1 MNRLKTDVLIAG
13 AGMVGS
19 AVALG
24 AARLGYNVLLLEPK
38 ELNPHQATP
47 ASDINGF
54 DQRVSALTHASVQLL
69 TRLGVWD
76 AVDSYSLP
84 YRRMDVWDGRGNGRI
99 VFDADEIY
107 RQELGVIVENQRV
120 AAALHHKLSQ
130 HKNIGVINDSLQK
143 WQVDINGAELT
154 TASGQAILCQLFL
167 GADGANSLSRRLLAL
182 PTREWDYGQEAMVAT
197 IRTARSHQ
205 RIACQQFLAS
215 GPLALLPLQDADDSG
230 RYSSLVWSVDV
241 EMLPR
246 YRNLRDEEF
255 LKALGDASD
264 YRLGII
270 EEVSP
275 RLSFPLRQR
284 HAKQYI
290 AHHSAILGD
299 AAHTIHPLAGQGVN
313 LGFDD
318 VAVILH
324 ELARAR
330 QKQMNPGYTELL
342 RRYQRSRQPAN
353 LAMMAAM
360 EGFKRG
366 FGSDAKWLTWL
377 RNQGLN
383 QVNQLMPVKKI
394 LMKRAMGI

>member
-1 MNRLKTDVLIAG
+1 MNSLKTDVLIAG

-24 AARLGYNVLLLEPK
+24 AAQLGYSVLLLEPK
-38 ELNPHQATP
+38 ELSLHQVQP
-47 ASDINGF
+47 ANDISGY
-54 DQRVSALTHASVQLL
+54 DLRVSALTRASVQLL

-76 AVDSYSLP
+76 VADCYSLP

-107 RQELGVIVENQRV
+107 QQDLGVIVENRRV
-120 AAALHHKLSQ
+120 TAALHGRLTRHE
-130 HKNIGVINDSLQK
+130 NIRVVNDSLQK

-154 TASGQAILCQLFL
+154 TANGQTISCHLFL

-197 IRTARSHQ
+197 IRTARPHQ
-205 RIACQQFLAS
+205 RIAYQQFLAS
-215 GPLALLPLQDADDSG
+215 GPLALLPLKDADDSG
-230 RYSSLVWSVDV
+230 RYSSLVWSLDV
-241 EMLPR
+241 EALPR

-290 AHHSAILGD
+290 AHHSALLGD

-324 ELARAR
+324 ELARAK
-330 QKQMNPGYTELL
+330 QKQMNPGHTELL
-342 RRYQRSRQPAN
+342 RRYQRNRQPAN

-366 FGSDAKWLTWL
+366 FGSDIKWLTWL

-383 QVNQLMPVKKI
+383 QVNQLMPVKKM
-394 LMKRAMGI
+394 LMKHAMGI